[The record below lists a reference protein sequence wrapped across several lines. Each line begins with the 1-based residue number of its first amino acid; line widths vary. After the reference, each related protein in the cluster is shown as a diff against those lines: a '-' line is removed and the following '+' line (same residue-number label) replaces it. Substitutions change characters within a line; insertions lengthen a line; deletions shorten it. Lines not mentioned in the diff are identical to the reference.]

1 MSKFCCV
8 CGREI
13 ITDLPY
19 YCEGYNTFTCSNE
32 CHDVHRWDVLAAR
45 FNVEGQH
52 TYFVVNNHLYEIG
65 DEKDEPHGMSGRY
78 YVIQFDDGTMRDTH
92 SLWFIA
98 DVPKSKR
105 KIFKQNARFIQ
116 KGECGYYA

>member
-13 ITDLPY
+13 LTELPY

-32 CHDVHRWDVLAAR
+32 CHNTHRWDVLAAR

-52 TYFVVNNHLYEIG
+52 TYFVINNHLYEI
-65 DEKDEPHGMSGRY
+65 DDEPGGMSGRH
-78 YVIQFDDGTMRDTH
+78 YVIQFEDGTIRDTY

-98 DVPKSKR
+98 DVPKDKR
-105 KIFKQNARFIQ
+105 HIFKQNARFIQ
-116 KGECGYYA
+116 KGEN